1 MEIRREFSLV
11 KDELEDLR
19 RKHDNLN
26 MEIKTLFEEMQR
38 LVAEK
43 DKTIEQP
50 LSKNQELIIT

>member
-11 KDELEDLR
+11 KDELEDWR

-50 LSKNQELIIT
+50 LSKNKELIIT

>member
-1 MEIRREFSLV
+1 MEIRREFPLV
-11 KDELEDLR
+11 KDELEDWR

-26 MEIKTLFEEMQR
+26 MEMKTLFEEMQR

-50 LSKNQELIIT
+50 LSKNKELIIT

>member
-11 KDELEDLR
+11 KDELEDWR
-19 RKHDNLN
+19 RKHANLN

-50 LSKNQELIIT
+50 LSKNKELIIT